1 MIQRKQS
8 SNLDFDLINDFRGG
22 YRSREDIT
30 NLPVG
35 ILVAGSQNVVTNTAN
50 RLGVVKGYTLDG
62 QANSDL
68 SGIISS
74 FDYFTSKGYE
84 RNLRSYIDAT
94 TGNAV
99 LQYRYIDSSNIVTW
113 RDLIGTSASE
123 TSASFNFTEFWD
135 FTTEKLNLLL
145 FVNGTSYVFEWGGG
159 ITTIASVGANT
170 LTKQGTT
177 TWAEEGF
184 YLAETRQVVI
194 GGVTYTY
201 TGGEGTTTLT
211 GVTPDPAL
219 AAPAIAAGDICHQ
232 QYRKTANSAI
242 TSLPATFANS
252 LIATLRNQ
260 VYIGDLKN
268 SSVYI
273 SKVNNYKDFSFTSP
287 TRVVREGGLITLDN
301 PPVAFAPQESDM
313 YVSSGK
319 DFWFKTKFTLSSDL
333 TKEAFEIEKLK
344 TASRQGAFSQA
355 ATNKDKNNVIFI
367 SNEPVLTTIGRV
379 ANNLATPQAGDISYP
394 IVNDFNAY
402 DFTDCHVKYHKNF
415 IYVTVPKEGVVRI
428 YNQTLADRHY
438 WEAPV
443 TYPVGRLSVID
454 GELYGHSYN
463 TPETYKLF
471 TGYNFNGAP
480 IPALAAFS
488 YNNFG
493 TRARSKGFNQV
504 YVEGYISQNGDLNLG
519 LKKEVDGCATVQEF
533 TIEGDQQPPIVCQGG
548 SSAPIGKESIGYNP
562 IGSQLVGN
570 GPLPPKF
577 RVIKT
582 MSPDYFYEMQFSF
595 YSVLVDFQWEILCFG
610 TAILPASDLNTSIKQ

>member
-1 MIQRKQS
+1 MLQRKQS
-8 SNLDFDLINDFRGG
+8 SAQDFDLVSDYHGG

-30 NLPVG
+30 NLPAG
-35 ILVAGSQNVVTNTAN
+35 ILVSPSQNVVTNTAN
-50 RLGVVKGYTLDG
+50 RLGVVKGYVLDG
-62 QANSDL
+62 PANSDI

-94 TGNAV
+94 TSKTV
-99 LQYRYIDSSNIVTW
+99 LQYRYVDSLGVVTW
-113 RDLIGTSASE
+113 RDLISTGAAE

-159 ITTIASVGANT
+159 ITTIASVAANT
-170 LTKQGTT
+170 LTKEGVT

-184 YLAETRQVVI
+184 YLAGTRKVVI
-194 GGVTYTY
+194 AGVEYTY

-211 GVTPDPAL
+211 GVTPDPAI
-219 AAPAIAAGDICHQ
+219 AAPAIAAGAICHQ
-232 QYRKTANSAI
+232 QYRKTANSSI

-252 LIATLRNQ
+252 LIANLRNQ
-260 VYIGDLKN
+260 IYIGDLKN

-273 SKVNNYKDFSFTSP
+273 SKVNNAYNFTFTSP
-287 TRVVREGGLITLDN
+287 TRVVGEGGLVTLDN

-313 YVSSGK
+313 YISSGK
-319 DFWFKTKFTLSSDL
+319 DFWFKTKFTLSADL
-333 TKEAFEIEKLK
+333 TKEAFEIDKLK
-344 TASRQGAFSQA
+344 TASRQGAFSQG
-355 ATNKDKNNVIFI
+355 ATNKDKNNVVFI
-367 SNEPVLTTIGRV
+367 SNEPVLSTIGRV

-394 IVNDFNAY
+394 IINDFNAY

-428 YNQTLADRHY
+428 YNQTLADKHY

-480 IPALAAFS
+480 IPALAVFS

-504 YVEGYISQNGDLNLG
+504 YTEGYIGQNGVLSLG
-519 LKKEVDGCATVQEF
+519 VRKEIDGCASDQTYE
-533 TIEGDQQPPIVCQGG
+533 IDGDQQPPIVCVGG

-577 RVIKT
+577 RIIKT
-582 MSPDYFYEMQFSF
+582 MSPEYFYEVQFSYF
-595 YSVLVDFQWEILCFG
+595 STAVDFQWEIISFG
-610 TAILPASDLNTSIKQ
+610 TSIIQASDLNNAIKD